1 MVLMIAKITDR
12 SMGVL
17 IENKDR
23 TRDFVVTATIMENA
37 TDNQNQEFMQDLKLA
52 YEKYQKSVKGQVI
65 VCE

>member
-12 SMGVL
+12 TMGVL